1 MACGPGLNPALQSP
15 GGGGL
20 ESLIVSL
27 SFSFHIQDCVGGS
40 WSVWGRNW
48 PFRTLKTKLK
58 VRAFAL
64 GAAGPLMLTSWGREG
79 LHFKLTIQDVYLR
92 PSGSCE
98 GKMVKCGW
106 KG

>member
-1 MACGPGLNPALQSP
+1 MGVDLG
-15 GGGGL
+15 
-20 ESLIVSL
+20 SLIISL
-27 SFSFHIQDCVGGS
+27 SFSFHIQVRVGGS
-40 WSVWGRNW
+40 WRGWGRNW

-64 GAAGPLMLTSWGREG
+64 GAAGPLLLTSWGREG

-98 GKMVKCGW
+98 DKMAKCC
-106 KG
+106 